1 MAKRK
6 RAGYKIRKKPQELRS
21 SARADKD
28 NAFKIVQIQ
37 KINPLKFGCRQHPF
51 LFRFPV
57 GKTESN
63 CIRNQAGPLFSCERG
78 PLAKCPT
85 GTLCNSPPKMRLSGG
100 SVPLSAESSQRELC
114 PFGNPTTFYK
124 RWTKILWSRA
134 NLCDETFC
142 PRGQVTPRSC
152 RGSRSAAQCP
162 GLRGPSWSS
171 PFPWRIRCNPVF
183 PR

>member
-142 PRGQVTPRSC
+142 STRTGYTPFMPRITF
-152 RGSRSAAQCP
+152 SRSMP
-162 GLRGPSWSS
+162 GSSGPVMEQ
-171 PFPWRIRCNPVF
+171 PFSLAYSM
-183 PR
+183 